1 MMINEFSRTEMLIGT
16 EGMNKLKNS
25 TVAVFGV
32 GGVGSHAVEALAR
45 CGVGRLI
52 LVDNDTV
59 SLTNIN
65 RQSIA
70 LHSTMGQFKTRVMKD
85 KIADIC
91 PGTQVITFEEF
102 VLPDNIESLFER
114 MKHQMG
120 QGSSVDYILDAIDTV
135 TAKLALAGFAA
146 SHAVPVI
153 ASMGTGNKL
162 DASAFEVADITK
174 TSMCPLARVMRREL
188 SKRGIR
194 HLKVVYSKEEAISPT
209 GWEAEAAALGK
220 RQIPGSSAFVPGTA
234 GLILAGEVVRDIA
247 SGAPEI

>member
-32 GGVGSHAVEALAR
+32 GGVGSHAAEALAR

-162 DASAFEVADITK
+162 RPELFRISDISQ
-174 TSMCPLARVMRREL
+174 TSVCPLCKVMRREL
-188 SKRGIR
+188 KARNIR
-194 HLKVVYSKEEAISPT
+194 ELKVCWSPEQPLPPGQTAEDT
-209 GWEAEAAALGK
+209 GCRRAT
-220 RQIPGSSAFVPGTA
+220 PGSISFVPPVA
-234 GLILAGEVVRDIA
+234 GLVIAGEIIRDICGLA
-247 SGAPEI
+247 

>member
-32 GGVGSHAVEALAR
+32 GGVGSHAAEALAR

-162 DASAFEVADITK
+162 HPELFRISDISQ
-174 TSMCPLARVMRREL
+174 TSV
-188 SKRGIR
+188 
-194 HLKVVYSKEEAISPT
+194 
-209 GWEAEAAALGK
+209 
-220 RQIPGSSAFVPGTA
+220 
-234 GLILAGEVVRDIA
+234 
-247 SGAPEI
+247 